1 MLALKSDMPI
11 WLCTQP
17 TDMRRSFDGLSA
29 QVRRLLLE
37 SPSSGA
43 LFVFIN
49 RRRTQMKCLYFE
61 SGGYCLWS
69 KRLEQGQFA
78 LPRKADNVKQ
88 ALQATEFLSL
98 IEGIDLLII
107 RRRKRYKPREK
118 QNQTCYSPS
127 IETLGLIHGDVS

>member
-29 QVRRLLLE
+29 QVRQLLLE
-37 SPSSGA
+37 SPQSGA

-78 LPRKADNVKQ
+78 LPNKARSVKQ
-88 ALQATEFLSL
+88 PLQATEFFSL
-98 IEGIDLLII
+98 IEGFDLLIT
-107 RRRKRYKPREK
+107 RRRKRYKQAEK
-118 QNQTCYSPS
+118 FHYPCYSSP
-127 IETLGLIHGDVS
+127 I

>member
-1 MLALKSDMPI
+1 MLALKSDVPI

-29 QVRRLLLE
+29 QVRRLLLD
-37 SPSSGA
+37 SPQSGA

-61 SGGYCLWS
+61 AGGYCLWS

-78 LPRKADNVKQ
+78 LPRNAVNVKEP
-88 ALQATEFLSL
+88 LHATELLSL
-98 IEGIDLLII
+98 IEGLDLLIT
-107 RRRKRYKPREK
+107 RRRKRYKNKE
-118 QNQTCYSPS
+118 NVTSSCYSVA
-127 IETLGLIHGDVS
+127 T

>member
-1 MLALKSDMPI
+1 MIALGGDLPI

-29 QVRRLLLE
+29 QVKQVMNE
-37 SPSSGA
+37 NPQGGA

-49 RRRTQMKCLYFE
+49 RRRTQMKCLYYQ

-78 LPRKADNVKQ
+78 LPGR
-88 ALQATEFLSL
+88 ATEIKKPLRQTELLSL
-98 IEGIDLLII
+98 IEGLDLVIK
-107 RRRKRYKPREK
+107 RQRKRYKK
-118 QNQTCYSPS
+118 AA
-127 IETLGLIHGDVS
+127 